1 MVDTHLHARQQCY
14 TPSSQDL
21 GGQADGWGQVYHL
34 THALTL
40 KTLSARLPAAGY
52 NLHTAH
58 SMGPEPLDGGNCSV
72 QLLCVGAKPWTKHA
86 FYPLLQT
93 PNLFSFLSFLN
104 FT

>member
-52 NLHTAH
+52 NLHSAH
-58 SMGPEPLDGGNCSV
+58 SMNGLSRWMEATALCNCSV
-72 QLLCVGAKPWTKHA
+72 QGLSLGLNMPSTRFYKHPIC
-86 FYPLLQT
+86 F
-93 PNLFSFLSFLN
+93 LFFLF
-104 FT
+104 